1 MARAIS
7 LADSSLFLTLSDDFL
22 KIIFLP
28 SGNVVKAKEALKS
41 ALKLANEAKDEETK
55 EMIHNSLTEMD
66 SSPS

>member
-1 MARAIS
+1 MI
-7 LADSSLFLTLSDDFL
+7 FE
-22 KIIFLP
+22 KIFCLP